1 MTMVRKMSCSA
12 CNGRGSSTSHIEPD
26 GGGFT
31 SNEWSEMDDEFRE
44 GYFAGHYD
52 RRCNVCNGTGKV
64 DYVEFDECQVCN
76 EPFDKPQIEPYCS
89 ESCYWDDFSC
99 DCHKPMCGYCA

>member
-1 MTMVRKMSCSA
+1 MIVLCNNLNNTKSRIMT
-12 CNGRGSSTSHIEPD
+12 NGKE
-26 GGGFT
+26 
-31 SNEWSEMDDEFRE
+31 N
-44 GYFAGHYD
+44 FAGYYD
-52 RRCNVCNGTGKV
+52 RVCNVCNGTGKV